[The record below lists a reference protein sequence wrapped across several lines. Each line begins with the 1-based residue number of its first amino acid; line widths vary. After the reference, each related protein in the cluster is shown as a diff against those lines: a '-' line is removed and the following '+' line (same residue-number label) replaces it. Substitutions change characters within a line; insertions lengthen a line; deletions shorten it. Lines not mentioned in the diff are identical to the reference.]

1 MIEGH
6 GDDLYRYDNIKMN
19 FSSNIYNGTD
29 LSALEAY
36 LSSRMAV
43 VRSYPEPSAASLE
56 RMIASECGISPDE
69 VLVTSGAVDAIY
81 LIAQVYRNEGTCRI
95 MQPTFREYED
105 ACRVFGYQ
113 EREDGAL
120 CWLCNPNN
128 PTGDVMATDEVLALA
143 ERHRLLIVD
152 QSYEDYTMAA
162 LLQPADVMGRDDII
176 LLHSMTKRYAVPGL
190 RLGYVTA
197 SARVIS
203 RLRQQYRPWA
213 INALS
218 LEAGKWLV
226 SHEAIAIK
234 DLSSYLAE
242 TQRLRTML
250 NGIEGMHIFGP
261 KENHDAVI
269 SFLVRQPGVDS
280 SEGDFQHFI
289 HHLDMGTLLD
299 RLGIAVRTGHHCAE
313 PLMRRLKVEGTVR
326 VSLALYNT
334 REEVD
339 ALVSAIERVRQ
350 MF

>member
-6 GDDLYRYDNIKMN
+6 GDNLYRYNNIKMN

-36 LSSRMAV
+36 LRTRLDV

-56 RMIASECGISPDE
+56 RMIARECGISPDE
-69 VLVTSGAVDAIY
+69 VMVTSGAVDAIY
-81 LIAQVYRNEGTCRI
+81 LIAQAYRHKGTCHI

-128 PTGDVMATDEVLALA
+128 PTGDVLAAEEVLALVD
-143 ERHRLLIVD
+143 RHHLLIVD
-152 QSYEDYTMAA
+152 QSYEDYTMAP
-162 LLQPADVMGRDDII
+162 LLQPADVVSRDDII

-197 SARVIS
+197 SARVINN
-203 RLRQQYRPWA
+203 LREQYRPWA

-226 SHEAIAIK
+226 KQGKTAIP
-234 DLSSYLAE
+234 DLPSYLTE
-242 TQRLRTML
+242 TQRLRQAL
-250 NGIEGMHIFGP
+250 NGIDGIETLDTQTNFFLCTIRQGTAAQL
-261 KENHDAVI
+261 KEYLASEHGILIRDA
-269 SFLVRQPGVDS
+269 SNFTGLTPH
-280 SEGDFQHFI
+280 HF
-289 HHLDMGTLLD
+289 
-299 RLGIAVRTGHHCAE
+299 RIATQSPAE
-313 PLMRRLKVEGTVR
+313 
-326 VSLALYNT
+326 N
-334 REEVD
+334 D
-339 ALVSAIERVRQ
+339 ALVTAIRNYE
-350 MF
+350 FHELNE

>member
-6 GDDLYRYDNIKMN
+6 GDDLYRYNNIKMN
-19 FSSNIYNGTD
+19 FSSNIFAGTD
-29 LSALEAY
+29 LSELEDY
-36 LSSRMAV
+36 LCTRLDV

-56 RMIASECGISPDE
+56 EMIASECGINPDE
-69 VLVTSGAVDAIY
+69 VMVTSGAVDAIY
-81 LIAQVYRNEGTCRI
+81 LIAQAYRNEGTCRI

-128 PTGDVMATDEVLALA
+128 PTGDVMAVEDVLALA

-152 QSYEDYTMAA
+152 QSYEDYTMAP
-162 LLQPADVMGRDDII
+162 LLQSANVVHRDDII

-197 SARVIS
+197 SAQVIS
-203 RLRQQYRPWA
+203 RLREQYRPWA

-226 SHEAIAIK
+226 QRGETAIP
-234 DLSSYLAE
+234 DLTSYLAE

-250 NGIEGMHIFGP
+250 NEIDGIEAQQTQTNFFLCTIQQATAAEL
-261 KENHDAVI
+261 KEYLAHDHGILIRDA
-269 SFLVRQPGVDS
+269 SNFTGLTPH
-280 SEGDFQHFI
+280 HF
-289 HHLDMGTLLD
+289 
-299 RLGIAVRTGHHCAE
+299 RIATQSPAE
-313 PLMRRLKVEGTVR
+313 
-326 VSLALYNT
+326 N
-334 REEVD
+334 D
-339 ALVSAIERVRQ
+339 ALVTAIRLFLNKQ
-350 MF
+350 Q

>member
-6 GDDLYRYDNIKMN
+6 GDDLYRYNNIKMN

-29 LSALEAY
+29 LGALEAY
-36 LSSRMAV
+36 LRCRLDV

-56 RMIASECGISPDE
+56 RMIARECGINPDE

-81 LIAQVYRNEGTCRI
+81 LIAQAYRHEGTYHI
-95 MQPTFREYED
+95 LQPTFREYED

-128 PTGDVMATDEVLALA
+128 PTGDVLAAEDVLALA

-152 QSYEDYTMAA
+152 QSYEDYTMAP
-162 LLQPADVMGRDDII
+162 LLNPADVVSRDDII

-203 RLRQQYRPWA
+203 RLREQYRPWA

-226 SHEAIAIK
+226 EQGKTAIP
-234 DLSSYLAE
+234 DLPSYLAE
-242 TQRLRTML
+242 TQRLRQAL
-250 NGIEGMHIFGP
+250 NGIDGIETLDTLTNFFLCTIRQATAAQL
-261 KENHDAVI
+261 KEYLAREHGILIRDA
-269 SFLVRQPGVDS
+269 SNFTGLTPH
-280 SEGDFQHFI
+280 HF
-289 HHLDMGTLLD
+289 
-299 RLGIAVRTGHHCAE
+299 RIATQSPAE
-313 PLMRRLKVEGTVR
+313 D
-326 VSLALYNT
+326 
-334 REEVD
+334 D
-339 ALVSAIERVRQ
+339 ALASAIRL
-350 MF
+350 FLN

>member
-29 LSALEAY
+29 LSALDAY
-36 LSSRMAV
+36 LCTRMAAI
-43 VRSYPEPSAASLE
+43 RSYPEPSAASLE

-81 LIAQVYRNEGTCRI
+81 LIAQAYCHEGTCHI

-113 EREDGAL
+113 EREDSTL

-128 PTGDVMATDEVLALA
+128 PTGDVMATEEVIALA

-152 QSYEDYTMAA
+152 QSYEDYTMAP
-162 LLQPADVMGRDDII
+162 LLRPADVVGRDDII

-197 SARVIS
+197 SAQVIS
-203 RLRQQYRPWA
+203 RLREQYRPWA

-226 SHEAIAIK
+226 QRGETAIP
-234 DLSSYLAE
+234 DLTSYLAE
-242 TQRLRTML
+242 TQRLRAML
-250 NGIEGMHIFGP
+250 NDIEGIEAQPTQTNFFLCTIRQATAAEL
-261 KENHDAVI
+261 KEYLAREHGILIRDA
-269 SFLVRQPGVDS
+269 SNFTGLTPH
-280 SEGDFQHFI
+280 HF
-289 HHLDMGTLLD
+289 
-299 RLGIAVRTGHHCAE
+299 RIATQSPAE
-313 PLMRRLKVEGTVR
+313 
-326 VSLALYNT
+326 N
-334 REEVD
+334 D
-339 ALVSAIERVRQ
+339 ALVTTIKQFQKTR
-350 MF
+350 

>member
-43 VRSYPEPSAASLE
+43 VRSYPEPSATSLE
-56 RMIASECGISPDE
+56 QMIARESGIRPDE

-81 LIAQVYRNEGTCRI
+81 LIAQTYRHEGTCRI
-95 MQPTFREYED
+95 LQPTFREYED

-113 EREDGAL
+113 EREDGTL
-120 CWLCNPNN
+120 CWLCNPNT
-128 PTGDVMATDEVLALA
+128 PTGSVMVTEEVLALA

-152 QSYEDYTMAA
+152 QSYEDYTMEP
-162 LLQPADVMGRDDII
+162 LLAPADVVSRDDII

-190 RLGYVTA
+190 RLGYITA
-197 SARVIS
+197 SAKVIS
-203 RLRQQYRPWA
+203 CLREQYRPWA

-226 SHEAIAIK
+226 QRGETAIP

-242 TQRLRTML
+242 TQRLRAML
-250 NGIEGMHIFGP
+250 NEIDGIEAQQTQTNFFLCTIRQATAGEL
-261 KENHDAVI
+261 KEYLAREHGILIRDA
-269 SFLVRQPGVDS
+269 SNFTGLTPH
-280 SEGDFQHFI
+280 HF
-289 HHLDMGTLLD
+289 
-299 RLGIAVRTGHHCAE
+299 RIATQSPAE
-313 PLMRRLKVEGTVR
+313 
-326 VSLALYNT
+326 N
-334 REEVD
+334 D
-339 ALVSAIERVRQ
+339 ALVTAIRLFLNKQ
-350 MF
+350 Q

>member
-1 MIEGH
+1 M
-6 GDDLYRYDNIKMN
+6 YRYRNIKMN
-19 FSSNIYNGTD
+19 FSSNIFAGTD
-29 LSALEAY
+29 LSELEDY
-36 LSSRMAV
+36 LCTRMDV

-56 RMIASECGISPDE
+56 EMIASECGINPDE

-143 ERHRLLIVD
+143 ERHRLIIVD
-152 QSYEDYTMAA
+152 QSYEDYTMAP
-162 LLQPADVMGRDDII
+162 LIQPSDVVGRDNII

-197 SARVIS
+197 SSSIIN
-203 RLRQQYRPWA
+203 RLQEQYRPWA

-226 SHEAIAIK
+226 QRGKTAIP
-234 DLSSYLAE
+234 DLTSYLAE

-250 NGIEGMHIFGP
+250 NEIDGIEAQPTQTNFFLCTIQQATAAEL
-261 KENHDAVI
+261 KEYLAREHGILIRDA
-269 SFLVRQPGVDS
+269 SNFTGLTPH
-280 SEGDFQHFI
+280 HF
-289 HHLDMGTLLD
+289 
-299 RLGIAVRTGHHCAE
+299 RIATQSRAE
-313 PLMRRLKVEGTVR
+313 
-326 VSLALYNT
+326 N
-334 REEVD
+334 D
-339 ALVSAIERVRQ
+339 ALVTAIKNYE
-350 MF
+350 FHELN

>member
-6 GDDLYRYDNIKMN
+6 GDDLYRYENIKMN

-56 RMIASECGISPDE
+56 RMIACECGISPDE

-81 LIAQVYRNEGTCRI
+81 LIAQVYRYEGTCRI

-128 PTGDVMATDEVLALA
+128 PTGDVMAVEDVLALA
-143 ERHRLLIVD
+143 ERHRLIFVD
-152 QSYEDYTMAA
+152 QSYEDYTMAP
-162 LLQPADVMGRDDII
+162 LIQPSDVVGRDNII

-197 SARVIS
+197 SASIIN
-203 RLRQQYRPWA
+203 RLREQYRPWA

-226 SHEAIAIK
+226 QRGETAIP
-234 DLSSYLAE
+234 DLSTYLAE
-242 TQRLRTML
+242 TQRLRAML
-250 NGIEGMHIFGP
+250 NKIDGIEAQQTQTNFFLCTIRQATAAEL
-261 KENHDAVI
+261 KEYLAREHGILIRDA
-269 SFLVRQPGVDS
+269 SNFTGLTTH
-280 SEGDFQHFI
+280 HF
-289 HHLDMGTLLD
+289 
-299 RLGIAVRTGHHCAE
+299 RIAAQSPAE
-313 PLMRRLKVEGTVR
+313 
-326 VSLALYNT
+326 N
-334 REEVD
+334 D
-339 ALVSAIERVRQ
+339 ALVAAIINYELRELN
-350 MF
+350 

>member
-6 GDDLYRYDNIKMN
+6 GDDLYRYNNIKMN

-36 LSSRMAV
+36 LRTRLDV

-56 RMIASECGISPDE
+56 RMIARECGISPDE

-81 LIAQVYRNEGTCRI
+81 LIAQAYRHEGSCHI
-95 MQPTFREYED
+95 VQPTFREYED

-128 PTGDVMATDEVLALA
+128 PTGDVLDAEEVLALA
-143 ERHRLLIVD
+143 ESHRLLIVD
-152 QSYEDYTMAA
+152 QSYEDYTMAP
-162 LLQPADVMGRDDII
+162 LLNPSDVVSRDDII

-197 SARVIS
+197 SAQVIS
-203 RLRQQYRPWA
+203 YLREQYRPWA

-226 SHEAIAIK
+226 EQGKTAIP
-234 DLSSYLAE
+234 DLTSYLAE
-242 TQRLRTML
+242 TQRLRSML
-250 NGIEGMHIFGP
+250 NGIEGIETLDTQTNFFLCTIRQATAAQL
-261 KENHDAVI
+261 KEYLAREHGILIRDASNFTGLTPNH
-269 SFLVRQPGVDS
+269 FR
-280 SEGDFQHFI
+280 
-289 HHLDMGTLLD
+289 
-299 RLGIAVRTGHHCAE
+299 IATQSPAE
-313 PLMRRLKVEGTVR
+313 
-326 VSLALYNT
+326 NN
-334 REEVD
+334 
-339 ALVSAIERVRQ
+339 ALVTAIRL
-350 MF
+350 FLN

>member
-6 GDDLYRYDNIKMN
+6 GDDLYRYNNIKMN

-36 LSSRMAV
+36 LRSRLDV

-56 RMIASECGISPDE
+56 RMIARECGISPDE

-81 LIAQVYRNEGTCRI
+81 LIAQAFRHEGSCHI
-95 MQPTFREYED
+95 VQPTFREYED

-128 PTGDVMATDEVLALA
+128 PTGDVLATDDVLALA
-143 ERHRLLIVD
+143 ESHRLLIVD
-152 QSYEDYTMAA
+152 QSYEDYTMAP
-162 LLQPADVMGRDDII
+162 LLNPADVVSRDDII

-197 SARVIS
+197 SAQVIN
-203 RLRQQYRPWA
+203 RLREQYRPWA

-226 SHEAIAIK
+226 EQGITAIP
-234 DLSSYLAE
+234 DLTSYLAE
-242 TQRLRTML
+242 TQRLRSLL
-250 NGIEGMHIFGP
+250 NGIEDIETLDTNTNFFLCTIRQATATQL
-261 KENHDAVI
+261 KEYLASEHGILIRDA
-269 SFLVRQPGVDS
+269 SNFTGLT
-280 SEGDFQHFI
+280 QHHF
-289 HHLDMGTLLD
+289 
-299 RLGIAVRTGHHCAE
+299 RIATQSPAE
-313 PLMRRLKVEGTVR
+313 
-326 VSLALYNT
+326 N
-334 REEVD
+334 D
-339 ALVSAIERVRQ
+339 ALVAAIKNYE
-350 MF
+350 FHELNEWHPH

>member
-6 GDDLYRYDNIKMN
+6 GDDLYRYENIKMN
-19 FSSNIYNGTD
+19 FSSNIFAGTD
-29 LSALEAY
+29 LSALEDY
-36 LSSRMAV
+36 LCTRMDV

-56 RMIASECGISPDE
+56 QMIASECGINPDE

-143 ERHRLLIVD
+143 GRHRLLIVD
-152 QSYEDYTMAA
+152 QSYEDYTMAP
-162 LLQPADVMGRDDII
+162 LIQPSDVVGRDNII

-197 SARVIS
+197 SASIIN
-203 RLRQQYRPWA
+203 RLREQYRPWA

-226 SHEAIAIK
+226 QRGETAIP
-234 DLSSYLAE
+234 DLSTYLAE
-242 TQRLRTML
+242 TQRLRAML
-250 NGIEGMHIFGP
+250 NEIEGIEAQQTHTNFFLCTIQQATAAEL
-261 KENHDAVI
+261 KEYLAREHGILIRDA
-269 SFLVRQPGVDS
+269 SNFTGLTPH
-280 SEGDFQHFI
+280 HF
-289 HHLDMGTLLD
+289 
-299 RLGIAVRTGHHCAE
+299 RIATQSPAE
-313 PLMRRLKVEGTVR
+313 
-326 VSLALYNT
+326 N
-334 REEVD
+334 D
-339 ALVSAIERVRQ
+339 ALVTAIKNYE
-350 MF
+350 FHELN

>member
-6 GDDLYRYDNIKMN
+6 GDDLYRYNNIKMN
-19 FSSNIYNGTD
+19 FSSNIFAGTD
-29 LSALEAY
+29 LSELEDY
-36 LSSRMAV
+36 LCTRLDV

-56 RMIASECGISPDE
+56 EMIASECGINPDE

-128 PTGDVMATDEVLALA
+128 PTGDVMAVEDVLALA

-152 QSYEDYTMAA
+152 QSYEDYTMAP
-162 LLQPADVMGRDDII
+162 LLQSADVVHRDDII

-190 RLGYVTA
+190 RLGYITA
-197 SARVIS
+197 SAKVIS
-203 RLRQQYRPWA
+203 RLREQYRPWA

-226 SHEAIAIK
+226 QRGETAIP
-234 DLSSYLAE
+234 DLTSYLAE

-250 NGIEGMHIFGP
+250 NEIDGIEAQQTQTNFFLCTIRQATAAEL
-261 KENHDAVI
+261 KEYLAHDHGILIRDASNFTGLTPHHFRIATQSPAENDVLVTAI
-269 SFLVRQPGVDS
+269 RFFLNKQ
-280 SEGDFQHFI
+280 Q
-289 HHLDMGTLLD
+289 
-299 RLGIAVRTGHHCAE
+299 
-313 PLMRRLKVEGTVR
+313 
-326 VSLALYNT
+326 
-334 REEVD
+334 
-339 ALVSAIERVRQ
+339 
-350 MF
+350 

>member
-36 LSSRMAV
+36 LRTRLDV
-43 VRSYPEPSAASLE
+43 VRSYPEPSATSLE
-56 RMIASECGISPDE
+56 QMIARECGISSDE

-81 LIAQVYRNEGTCRI
+81 LIAQVYRHEGTCHVV
-95 MQPTFREYED
+95 QPTFREYED

-128 PTGDVMATDEVLALA
+128 PTGDVLATEEVLALA

-152 QSYEDYTMAA
+152 QSYEDYTMAP
-162 LLQPADVMGRDDII
+162 LLAPADVVGRDDII

-197 SARVIS
+197 SATVIR
-203 RLRQQYRPWA
+203 RLREQYRPWA

-226 SHEAIAIK
+226 KRGATAIP

-242 TQRLRTML
+242 TQRLRSML
-250 NGIEGMHIFGP
+250 EGIEGIETLDTQTNFFLCTIRQATAAHL
-261 KENHDAVI
+261 KEYLAREHGILIRDACN
-269 SFLVRQPGVDS
+269 FTGLTPH
-280 SEGDFQHFI
+280 HF
-289 HHLDMGTLLD
+289 
-299 RLGIAVRTGHHCAE
+299 RIATQSPAE
-313 PLMRRLKVEGTVR
+313 NE
-326 VSLALYNT
+326 
-334 REEVD
+334 
-339 ALVSAIERVRQ
+339 ALVAAIRFFLNKQ
-350 MF
+350 Q

>member
-56 RMIASECGISPDE
+56 RMIARECGISPDE

-81 LIAQVYRNEGTCRI
+81 LIAQVFRYEGTCRI

-128 PTGDVMATDEVLALA
+128 PTGDVMAVEDVLALA
-143 ERHRLLIVD
+143 ERHRLIIVD
-152 QSYEDYTMAA
+152 QSYEDYTMAP
-162 LLQPADVMGRDDII
+162 LIQPSDVVGRDNII

-197 SARVIS
+197 SASIIN
-203 RLRQQYRPWA
+203 RLREQYRPWA

-226 SHEAIAIK
+226 QRGKTAIP
-234 DLSSYLAE
+234 DLPSYLAE

-250 NGIEGMHIFGP
+250 NEIDGIEALPTQTNFFLCTIQQATAAEL
-261 KENHDAVI
+261 KEY
-269 SFLVRQPGVDS
+269 
-280 SEGDFQHFI
+280 
-289 HHLDMGTLLD
+289 
-299 RLGIAVRTGHHCAE
+299 
-313 PLMRRLKVEGTVR
+313 
-326 VSLALYNT
+326 LALEHGILIRDASNFT
-334 REEVD
+334 GLTPHHFRIATQSRAEND
-339 ALVSAIERVRQ
+339 ALVTAIKNYE
-350 MF
+350 FHELN

>member
-6 GDDLYRYDNIKMN
+6 GDDLYRYENIKMN

-56 RMIASECGISPDE
+56 EMIASECGINPDE

-81 LIAQVYRNEGTCRI
+81 LIAQVYRYEGTCRI

-143 ERHRLLIVD
+143 GRHRLLIVD
-152 QSYEDYTMAA
+152 QSYEDYTMAP
-162 LLQPADVMGRDDII
+162 LIQPSDVVGRDNII

-197 SARVIS
+197 SSSIIN
-203 RLRQQYRPWA
+203 RLREQYRPWA

-226 SHEAIAIK
+226 QRGKTAIP
-234 DLSSYLAE
+234 DLSTYLAE
-242 TQRLRTML
+242 TQRLRAML
-250 NGIEGMHIFGP
+250 NEIEGIEAQPTQTNFFLCTIQQATAAEL
-261 KENHDAVI
+261 KEYLAREHGILIRDA
-269 SFLVRQPGVDS
+269 SNFTGLTLH
-280 SEGDFQHFI
+280 HF
-289 HHLDMGTLLD
+289 
-299 RLGIAVRTGHHCAE
+299 RIATQSRAE
-313 PLMRRLKVEGTVR
+313 
-326 VSLALYNT
+326 N
-334 REEVD
+334 D
-339 ALVSAIERVRQ
+339 ALVTAIINYE
-350 MF
+350 FHELN